1 MVTINKVYT
10 RTGDKGNTSLVGGRR
25 LAKDNIRI
33 ESYGTVDELNTVI
46 GVVRSLVLEQK
57 SADHWDKLSE
67 ILLVIQQKLFD
78 IGSELATH
86 SDDSYEG
93 QVTAEESDIQWL
105 EALID
110 NLNEKLDP
118 LKSFVLPGGNLINA
132 HLHQARTVCRRAE
145 RLVIRF
151 ARDEL
156 TNPNI
161 RLFLNRLSD
170 LFFVLARWVSHEQN
184 VPEVLWKPN
193 IELPTW
199 KD

>member
-25 LAKDNIRI
+25 LAKDHVRI

-46 GVVRSLVLEQK
+46 GVVRSLVLEQEP
-57 SADHWDKLSE
+57 AAHWNKLSE

-93 QVTAEESDIQWL
+93 QITAEESDIQWL
-105 EALID
+105 EGLID
-110 NLNEKLDP
+110 ALNEKIEP

-151 ARDEL
+151 ARDEM
-156 TNPNI
+156 TNPNV
-161 RLFLNRLSD
+161 RRFLNRLSD
-170 LFFVLARWVSHEQN
+170 LFFVLARWVSHKTEI
-184 VPEVLWKPN
+184 PETLWKPN
-193 IELPTW
+193 SKLPTW